1 MSIDDLIKRIPRSYK
16 EVPYLKYIQIMQ
28 ILPDGQIA
36 ELIES
41 GEYDEAEYNTYVQY
55 EMLSILLDV
64 PVSELTTLPATAIIS
79 LLTAINFMNVQVSNV
94 TSNIEVKTVE
104 EITYNEYV
112 SYNTLMQNN
121 DKWQSM
127 PQLLSMLIKNKTQA
141 EIDQLSIYDVMGF
154 FLRLKIGLQKSTL
167 SFQLSLALKII
178 KLRVKEIMK
187 KIFNL
192 VRVF

>member
-28 ILPDGQIA
+28 ILPDEQIA

-79 LLTAINFMNVQVSNV
+79 LLTAINFMNVPVSNV

-127 PQLLSMLIKNKTQA
+127 PQLLSMLIKNKSQA

-154 FLRLKIGLQKSTL
+154 FLRLKQGLTTSVHF
-167 SFQLSLALKII
+167 FQIYLAIKII
-178 KLRVKEIMK
+178 KLRVKEIVK

-192 VRVF
+192 VRVS